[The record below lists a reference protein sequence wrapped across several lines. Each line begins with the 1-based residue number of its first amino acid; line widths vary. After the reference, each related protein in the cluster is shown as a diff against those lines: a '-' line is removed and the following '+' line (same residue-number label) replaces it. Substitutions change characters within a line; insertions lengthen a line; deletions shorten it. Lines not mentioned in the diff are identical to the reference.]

1 MDLRPYCV
9 LRALEGPVPKRLL
22 CVDDDA
28 ETLKQRTL
36 LLEASGYSV
45 VSTASAR
52 SALELLA
59 NGTTVDLVLL
69 DYVMPEMNGDEL
81 ARELRQKYPSLPLI
95 AVSAVDPLP
104 ESFLRNVDG
113 HLRKGQD
120 PQVLLSEV
128 AKVLCRSKNGPGKE
142 TVPQRTVLCVED
154 EELQLKARRMLFEAA
169 GYCVLEAR
177 SAKGAIATF
186 ESSDVDVVVMDY
198 WLSDQNGNG
207 TAVAEQM
214 KKIHPR
220 TPIVMLSG
228 FSALPGEGALVDS
241 WMRKSQLEPENL
253 LKEVDRLIELRT
265 IHQHPDSP
273 HESK

>member
-1 MDLRPYCV
+1 
-9 LRALEGPVPKRLL
+9 VPKRLL

-28 ETLKQRTL
+28 EILKQRTL

-45 VSTASAR
+45 VATTSAR
-52 SALELLA
+52 AAMELLA
-59 NGTTVDLVLL
+59 SGTSVDLVLL
-69 DYVMPEMNGDEL
+69 DYVMPGMNGDEL
-81 ARELRQKYPSLPLI
+81 AGELRQKYPNLPLI

-104 ESFLRNVDG
+104 QSFLRNVNG

-128 AKVLCRSKNGPGKE
+128 ASVLGRSKNGPGKE

-154 EELQLKARRMLFEAA
+154 EELQLKARRMVFEAA

-177 SAKGAIATF
+177 TAKSALATF
-186 ESSDVDVVVMDY
+186 ESSNVDVVVMDY
-198 WLSDQNGNG
+198 WLSDQDGNG
-207 TAVAEQM
+207 TVVAEQM
-214 KKIHPR
+214 KKMRPR
-220 TPIVMLSG
+220 IPIVMLSG

-241 WMRKSQLEPENL
+241 WMRKSQLEPEHL
-253 LKEVDRLIELRT
+253 LHEVDRLIELRS
-265 IHQHPDSP
+265 IHQQTDSP